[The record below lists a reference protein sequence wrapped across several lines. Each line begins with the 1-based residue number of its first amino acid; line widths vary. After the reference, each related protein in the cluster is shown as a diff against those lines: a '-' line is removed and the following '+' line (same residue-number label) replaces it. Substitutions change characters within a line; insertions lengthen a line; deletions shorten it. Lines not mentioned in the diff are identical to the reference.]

1 MTLLFNWV
9 LNNTVNFFFTQKVQ
23 YEKARKQKSK
33 NCLLKNGRSLSGRD
47 KGFLVG
53 LTPNFFFYFY
63 SLVTLFSSSGLWLKY
78 LCQIDAAIDKK
89 QRLYGVNNLLQLEC
103 HTAQVWFEIMIRLKL
118 YNTTFNDM
126 YHFIISIVRLKN
138 SVAQMQDFL
147 VCTNVLLIQ

>member
-1 MTLLFNWV
+1 M
-9 LNNTVNFFFTQKVQ
+9 
-23 YEKARKQKSK
+23 RKQESK
-33 NCLLKNGRSLSGRD
+33 KA
-47 KGFLVG
+47 KIVYWKMEEVFLEETRG
-53 LTPNFFFYFY
+53 SWLAWPPIFFFFFYFY

-89 QRLYGVNNLLQLEC
+89 QRLYGVNNLLRLER

-138 SVAQMQDFL
+138 SVAQMQDCL
-147 VCTNVLLIQ
+147 VCTDVLLIQ